1 MEKVYVIDGPKK
13 GDSFALT
20 KESMTIGRS
29 PDNDICIT
37 EIGVSRHHAT
47 LLKKGDKWYI
57 TDTSSFQGVFVDGEQ
72 IEQGQEVEV
81 HKSSSLILGNTIIA
95 FENKPANEALQPDQ
109 TSESQIS
116 FFDKSKVLSVQDSTR
131 NYIRSLE
138 LLIRVSNILA
148 QSLNIDEVL
157 NEVVDQILTLLKRI
171 DRGAILLVNRKTKKL
186 EILVSKI
193 RTEDGVIPYSKINFS
208 KSIVKRA
215 FKEGQP
221 ITMSDTHNEER
232 VDLSESIEIMDIR
245 SIMCVPLKYKG
256 KVIGVVYV
264 DSLGLPD
271 GFRSEDLDLLSGLS
285 NTAAITIQNARLY
298 EAMKHELTER
308 KQAEKQL
315 ENACVELQN
324 TRDMLVKSEKLA
336 AVGRLT
342 TGVAHEILNPVNIM
356 SMRLQLMK
364 QTADLS
370 DQMKYTLDIFQN
382 QLKRVTDIMDT
393 LGHFSRE
400 QNAEITTDNLNKVVQ
415 DVLKICAP
423 QLREKKIQTDMAF
436 HDALPLLN
444 MERGRIQEA
453 IMNIFTNAVEAM
465 DGGKKKRLAVST
477 KPGGSGDRVLLTIS
491 DTGTG
496 IEEKNMGRVF
506 DPFFTTKDPAQN
518 TGLGLFVSQSIIEQ
532 HGGKMWVEQAEK
544 GGTTFLID
552 LPSNRDEQ

>member
-13 GDSFALT
+13 GESFALN
-20 KESMTIGRS
+20 KKSMTIGRS
-29 PDNDICIT
+29 PESDICIT

-47 LLKKGDKWYI
+47 LLKKGGKWYV

-72 IEQGQEVEV
+72 IERGQEVELRKGSNLV
-81 HKSSSLILGNTIIA
+81 LGNTIIA
-95 FENKPANEALQPDQ
+95 FEDKPASEVLTTSQ

-116 FFDKSKVLSVQDSTR
+116 FFDKTKVLSVKDSTR

-157 NEVVDQILTLLKRI
+157 NEVVDQILTLLVRI
-171 DRGAILLVNRKTKKL
+171 DRGAILLLNRETRKL

-208 KSIVKRA
+208 RSIVKRA

-232 VDLSESIEIMDIR
+232 VDLSESIEIMNIR

-256 KVIGVVYV
+256 KVIGIIYV

-271 GFRSEDLDLLSGLS
+271 GFRSEDLDLLRGLS
-285 NTAAITIQNARLY
+285 NTAAIAIQNARLY

-315 ENACVELQN
+315 ENACAELQD

-370 DQMKYTLDIFQN
+370 DQMKYTLDIFQI
-382 QLKRVTDIMDT
+382 QLKRVTDLMDT

-400 QNAEITTDNLNKVVQ
+400 QKEKITTENLNKVLQ
-415 DVLKICAP
+415 DILKICAP
-423 QLREKKIQTDMAF
+423 QLKEKKIQTDMAF
-436 HDALPLLN
+436 HDELPLLS

-453 IMNIFTNAVEAM
+453 IMNIVTNAVEAM
-465 DGGKKKRLAVST
+465 DGGKKKRLAIAT

-491 DTGTG
+491 DTGPG
-496 IEEKNMGRVF
+496 IVEKDMGRVF

-532 HGGKMWVEQAEK
+532 HGGRMWVEQAEN
-544 GGTTFLID
+544 GGATFFIE
-552 LPSNRDEQ
+552 LPSDREKK

>member
-1 MEKVYVIDGPKK
+1 MKKVYVIDGPKK
-13 GDSFALT
+13 GESFALT
-20 KESMTIGRS
+20 KDSMTIGRS
-29 PDNDICIT
+29 PDSDICIT
-37 EIGVSRHHAT
+37 EIGISRHHAT
-47 LLKKGDKWYI
+47 LLKKGDKWYV

-72 IEQGQEVEV
+72 IERGQEVEI
-81 HKSSSLILGNTIIA
+81 HKRSSLVLGNTIIA
-95 FENKPANEALQPDQ
+95 FEDKPASEVLTPARDN
-109 TSESQIS
+109 ESQIS
-116 FFDKSKVLSVQDSTR
+116 FFDKTKVLSVKDSTR

-157 NEVVDQILTLLKRI
+157 NEVVDQILALLKRI
-171 DRGAILLVNRKTKKL
+171 DRGAILLLNHKTKKL

-221 ITMSDTHNEER
+221 ITMSDTHNEDR
-232 VDLSESIEIMDIR
+232 TDLSESIEIMNIR
-245 SIMCVPLKYKG
+245 SVMCIPLKYKG
-256 KVIGVVYV
+256 KVIGVIYV

-271 GFRSEDLDLLSGLS
+271 GFRSEDLDLLRGLS
-285 NTAAITIQNARLY
+285 NTAAIAIQNARLY

-315 ENACVELQN
+315 ENACVELQE

-342 TGVAHEILNPVNIM
+342 TGIAHEILNPVNIM

-364 QTADLS
+364 QKTDLS

-393 LGHFSRE
+393 LGRFSRVQE
-400 QNAEITTDNLNKVVQ
+400 AKITTDNLNKVLQ
-415 DVLKICAP
+415 NALKLCAP
-423 QLREKKIQTDMAF
+423 QLKAKKIQTDMAF
-436 HDALPLLN
+436 HDKLPLLS

-453 IMNIFTNAVEAM
+453 IMSIVTNAVEAM
-465 DGGKKKRLAVST
+465 DGSEKKRLAIST
-477 KPGGSGDRVLLTIS
+477 KPGGRGSKVLLTIS
-491 DTGTG
+491 DTGSG
-496 IEEKNMGRVF
+496 IEEKDMGRVF

-532 HGGKMWVEQAEK
+532 HGGKIWVEQAEN
-544 GGTTFLID
+544 GGATFFIE
-552 LPSNRDEQ
+552 LPSNREEK